1 MQILKK
7 SNWKAFN
14 KIINLKP
21 EKIIKTIKDS
31 GLTGRGGA
39 NFPTGLKWEIA
50 RQAKSDEKFLI
61 CNAHESEPG
70 TFKDRFILQN
80 NPGNII
86 EGIAIACC
94 AIGINK
100 AFIYLKS
107 EYRYMS
113 KKLQAIISSSKNRL
127 KKINLE
133 IEIIIGAGA
142 YICGETTAIIDSI
155 EGLRAEPRKKPPY
168 PSKQGLYGKPTCINN
183 VETLA
188 NLPLIF
194 ISKNW
199 KSNLRLFSVS
209 GNVKKPGVYELPL
222 GTPVKELLSA
232 VKPKNKVKA
241 IYFGCSGGC
250 IPPKG
255 NLDPE
260 EIEGKGAFLGNC
272 SIIIIDNTNS
282 IVDITKNIA
291 EFFVHE
297 SCGKCTPCRE
307 GNFRIVEILE
317 VISGRKAAKEELA
330 LLKELADVIR
340 ETSFCPLGRFSASH
354 LLTALRY
361 YMKDF
366 EQNAGKNKQ

>member
-14 KIINLKP
+14 KVINLKP
-21 EKIIKTIKDS
+21 EKIIKTIKDA

-39 NFPTGLKWEIA
+39 NFPTALKWEIS

-80 NPGNII
+80 NPENII
-86 EGIAIACC
+86 EGMAIACC
-94 AIGINK
+94 AIGITQ
-100 AFIYLKS
+100 AFIYLKH

-113 KKLQAIISSSKNRL
+113 KKLGAIISSSKTRL

-168 PSKQGLYGKPTCINN
+168 PSEKGLYGKPTCINN

-188 NLPLIF
+188 NIPLIF
-194 ISKNW
+194 TSKNW
-199 KSNLRLFSVS
+199 KNNLRLFSVS
-209 GNVKKPGVYELPL
+209 GNVKKPGVYELPV
-222 GTPVKELLSA
+222 GTPVKELLSL
-232 VKPKNKVKA
+232 VKPINKVKA
-241 IYFGCSGGC
+241 VYFGCSGGC

-255 NLDPE
+255 ALDPK
-260 EIEGKGAFLGNC
+260 EIESKGAFLGNC
-272 SIIIIDNTNS
+272 SMIIIDKTNS
-282 IVDITKNIA
+282 IMDITKNIA

-317 VISGRKAAKEELA
+317 VISDRNAAKEELA
-330 LLKELADVIR
+330 LLKELAEVIR

-361 YMKDF
+361 YRKDF
-366 EQNAGKNKQ
+366 EQNAGKNR